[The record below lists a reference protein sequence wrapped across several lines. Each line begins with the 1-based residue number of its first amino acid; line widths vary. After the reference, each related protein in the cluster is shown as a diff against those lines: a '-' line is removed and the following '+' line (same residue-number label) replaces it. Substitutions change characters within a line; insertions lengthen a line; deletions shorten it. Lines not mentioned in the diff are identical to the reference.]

1 MLKRI
6 RSDRDPRDTL
16 FSEIR
21 KEFGRY
27 FRSAERIFQR
37 KAEKSPGIFFGLMT
51 GLMFLSMILSFT
63 VFRRK
68 EKPGPIPLNKV
79 VTPALDGFS
88 KIMETSGQIRE
99 TMACKKLIDSITSK
113 NKLTRTDSLSLD
125 SALDRLRRVRPK
137 Q

>member
-27 FRSAERIFQR
+27 FRYAERTFQR
-37 KAEKSPGIFFGLMT
+37 KAEKSPRLFFGLMI

-63 VFRRK
+63 MFRIR
-68 EKPGPIPLNKV
+68 EKPGTIPLNRV
-79 VTPALDGFS
+79 VTPALDGFN
-88 KIMETSGQIRE
+88 KIMETSGRIRE

-113 NKLTRTDSLSLD
+113 KS
-125 SALDRLRRVRPK
+125 
-137 Q
+137 

>member
-6 RSDRDPRDTL
+6 RSDRGPRDTL

-27 FRSAERIFQR
+27 FRYVERTFQR
-37 KAEKSPGIFFGLMT
+37 KAEKSPRLFLGLMI
-51 GLMFLSMILSFT
+51 GLMFLSMVLSFT
-63 VFRRK
+63 MFRIR
-68 EKPGPIPLNKV
+68 EKPGTIPLTKV

-88 KIMETSGQIRE
+88 KIMETSRQITE
-99 TMACKKLIDSITSK
+99 TIACKKLIDSITCK

-125 SALDRLRRVRPK
+125 SALDRLRGLKPK
-137 Q
+137 H